1 MIQEV
6 DLQRAKDL
14 IDEGI
19 PIVDVREQRD
29 YDSAHVPG
37 AVHIPLNDILM
48 DTSILPDG
56 DILFVCNVGVTSRV
70 ASEMALAAGRANV
83 YNMSDGTKGWVAA
96 GNPVETA

>member
-48 DTSILPDG
+48 DASILPDG